1 MSRAFVKEDGPEDPS
16 LPDLPVSP
24 GPNLVTP
31 RGLQQLQAR
40 LVAAQE
46 ELTRLRAR
54 PDRLDL
60 MPEAAAARDIR
71 YFEARLRSAVVMQA
85 PQAPTEV
92 KFGCRVTLEDA
103 LGRTRTWVLVGE
115 DEADSKAGLLSFR
128 APLAMALMGLA
139 VGDDA
144 QWGAGTVTI
153 LAIGPA

>member
-1 MSRAFVKEDGPEDPS
+1 MSRAFVKEDGPRPS
-16 LPDLPVSP
+16 LPDLTPVSP
-24 GPNLVTP
+24 GPNMVTP

-71 YFEARLRSAVVMQA
+71 YFEARLRTAVVIPA
-85 PQAPTEV
+85 PEAPTEV

-103 LGRTRTWVLVGE
+103 LGRTRTWVWWARMRLTARPAFCPSAHHLPWPSWASRWATTRNG
-115 DEADSKAGLLSFR
+115 
-128 APLAMALMGLA
+128 
-139 VGDDA
+139 A
-144 QWGAGTVTI
+144 QER
-153 LAIGPA
+153 